1 MPTGTKIAAIV
12 LVVLLGAAGL
22 YFAFVAPSTP
32 HATDDHK
39 ESGSSSL
46 NDSLNPPTVPPTV
59 PLSGANANG
68 LGTGTTPGATNP
80 TGTANGMSNLEQLAR
95 NNANAGAGVGT
106 TTGGVNTGVNTGTT
120 TGTGST
126 VFPPSTTP
134 NTTTPNTSSGATAPA
149 GSTLG
154 SAGTPPTF
162 NGMTRSGSSIPGGS
176 LAAGGTNT
184 GLTGGT
190 TSGNTTGNTSGNA
203 TGNTATGS
211 SSDTASKPVVAKSNS
226 DATKTTGEHTHIVTK
241 GETFASIAKSELG
254 SAGKW
259 EMIAKAN
266 PNVKADALKIGTKL
280 RIPSAASGTLAA
292 GDGKIERSSGSTS
305 APGKALASNAST
317 SGTTSGTTSH
327 VVASGETM
335 SSIAKAIYGNSKF
348 WKAIAKAN
356 PTVDPDAMKAGQKLN
371 IPSKTTVVGAENVEP
386 ASSR

>member
-39 ESGSSSL
+39 ESGPSSL
-46 NDSLNPPTVPPTV
+46 NDSSNPPTLPP
-59 PLSGANANG
+59 SGANANG

-95 NNANAGAGVGT
+95 NNANAGTGVGT

-134 NTTTPNTSSGATAPA
+134 NTSNGATAPA
-149 GSTLG
+149 GSTVG

-317 SGTTSGTTSH
+317 SSTTSGTTSGTTSH

>member
-39 ESGSSSL
+39 ESGPSSL
-46 NDSLNPPTVPPTV
+46 NDSSNPLTLPP
-59 PLSGANANG
+59 SGANANG

-80 TGTANGMSNLEQLAR
+80 TGTATGMSNLEQLAR

-106 TTGGVNTGVNTGTT
+106 TTGGVNTGVHTGTT

-134 NTTTPNTSSGATAPA
+134 NTTTPNTSTPNTGNGATAPA
-149 GSTLG
+149 GSTVG

-162 NGMTRSGSSIPGGS
+162 NGIPRSGSSIPGGS

-184 GLTGGT
+184 GVNGGA
-190 TSGNTTGNTSGNA
+190 TTGNKSTP
-203 TGNTATGS
+203 ATGS
-211 SSDTASKPVVAKSNS
+211 STDTASKPVVAKSNS

-317 SGTTSGTTSH
+317 SGTTSSTTSGTTSH

>member
-32 HATDDHK
+32 HAKDDHK
-39 ESGSSSL
+39 ESGTNSL
-46 NDSLNPPTVPPTV
+46 NDSSNPSTLPP
-59 PLSGANANG
+59 SGANANG

-80 TGTANGMSNLEQLAR
+80 TGTATGMSNLEQLAR

-106 TTGGVNTGVNTGTT
+106 TTGGVNTGAT

-134 NTTTPNTSSGATAPA
+134 TTPNTTIGNGATAPA
-149 GSTLG
+149 GSTAWSG
-154 SAGTPPTF
+154 GA
-162 NGMTRSGSSIPGGS
+162 NGRNGYPASGSTSSGS
-176 LAAGGTNT
+176 GLSGNQLAAGSST
-184 GLTGGT
+184 GAPGT
-190 TSGNTTGNTSGNA
+190 TLGASNGGASTGNTTGNKSTP
-203 TGNTATGS
+203 ATGS
-211 SSDTASKPVVAKSNS
+211 SSETSGKTTVAKGNTDS
-226 DATKTTGEHTHIVTK
+226 AKTTGEHTHVVTK

-266 PNVKADALKIGTKL
+266 PNVNEKALKIGTKL

-292 GDGKIERSSGSTS
+292 GEAKIERGSGSTTPPS
-305 APGKALASNAST
+305 KALASNAST
-317 SGTTSGTTSH
+317 TGTTSH

-356 PTVDPDAMKAGQKLN
+356 PSVDPDAMKAGQKLN
-371 IPSKTTVVGAENVEP
+371 IPSKTTVVGDENVEP

>member
-39 ESGSSSL
+39 ESGPSSL
-46 NDSLNPPTVPPTV
+46 NDSLNPPTQPP
-59 PLSGANANG
+59 LGANASG
-68 LGTGTTPGATNP
+68 LGTGTTPGSTNP
-80 TGTANGMSNLEQLAR
+80 TGAPTGMSNLEQLAR
-95 NNANAGAGVGT
+95 NNATAGTGVGT
-106 TTGGVNTGVNTGTT
+106 TTGGVNTGAT

-134 NTTTPNTSSGATAPA
+134 TTPNTTIGNGATAPA

-154 SAGTPPTF
+154 SAGTSGTF
-162 NGMTRSGSSIPGGS
+162 NGMPRSSSTLSGNQ
-176 LAAGGTNT
+176 LAAGTSTGASGTMPGASN
-184 GLTGGT
+184 GGA
-190 TSGNTTGNTSGNA
+190 STGNAAGNKS
-203 TGNTATGS
+203 TPATGS

-226 DATKTTGEHTHIVTK
+226 DATKTTGEHTHVVTK

-266 PNVKADALKIGTKL
+266 PNVNEKALKIGTKL

-292 GDGKIERSSGSTS
+292 GDGKIERGSGSTTPPS
-305 APGKALASNAST
+305 KALASNAST
-317 SGTTSGTTSH
+317 TGTTSH

-356 PTVDPDAMKAGQKLN
+356 PSVDPDAMKAGQKLN